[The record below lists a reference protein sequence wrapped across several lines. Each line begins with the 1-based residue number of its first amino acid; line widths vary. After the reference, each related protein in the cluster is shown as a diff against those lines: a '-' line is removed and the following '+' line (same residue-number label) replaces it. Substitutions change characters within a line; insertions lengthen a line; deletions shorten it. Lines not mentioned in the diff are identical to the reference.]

1 MKEYQRITERR
12 ETPLVMSM
20 WAGDSHS
27 LKIYNRLVELENKI
41 ESGEIIDRNEYL
53 DRLMAAT
60 DISGMTDKEIEFFI
74 KHNARVRE
82 AEDKVFK
89 EVVIAPARE
98 ILNRIFQI
106 IGRSQDK
113 PEYRN
118 RLASDM
124 LYAIDEFADKYGVE
138 VER

>member
-1 MKEYQRITERR
+1 MQCYI
-12 ETPLVMSM
+12 
-20 WAGDSHS
+20 
-27 LKIYNRLVELENKI
+27 RLAELENKI

-53 DRLMAAT
+53 DRLMAAK

-82 AEDKVFK
+82 AEEKVIK
-89 EVVIAPARE
+89 EVAIAPVRE
-98 ILNRIFQI
+98 TLNRMFQI

-118 RLASDM
+118 RLTSDM

-138 VER
+138 VEE

>member
-27 LKIYNRLVELENKI
+27 LKIHNRLAELEDKI
-41 ESGEIIDRNEYL
+41 ESGELVDRNEYL
-53 DRLMAAT
+53 DRP
-60 DISGMTDKEIEFFI
+60 
-74 KHNARVRE
+74 V
-82 AEDKVFK
+82 
-89 EVVIAPARE
+89 RE
-98 ILNRIFQI
+98 ILNRMFQI

-118 RLASDM
+118 RLTSDM
-124 LYAIDEFADKYGVE
+124 LDAIDEFADKYGVD
-138 VER
+138 VEE